1 MAENKSRMNVLN
13 AGSKNELA
21 VFVVRC
27 CPTSDTATEYMAS
40 VYPVLKDGD
49 TVATT
54 FEFALFRLHP
64 DVPVN
69 FDKYLFDQ
77 PKLAP
82 LLPAMV
88 NYEMEE
94 KTFETAMIKARMLL
108 DYLMLWAEGFP
119 LDPPYP
125 SSFTQKAG

>member
-21 VFVVRC
+21 VFVVRG

-94 KTFETAMIKARMLL
+94 KTFEAAMTKARMIV
-108 DYLMLWAEGFP
+108 DYVRLWAWAFP
-119 LDPPYP
+119 GQLPHPANLI
-125 SSFTQKAG
+125 QRAG